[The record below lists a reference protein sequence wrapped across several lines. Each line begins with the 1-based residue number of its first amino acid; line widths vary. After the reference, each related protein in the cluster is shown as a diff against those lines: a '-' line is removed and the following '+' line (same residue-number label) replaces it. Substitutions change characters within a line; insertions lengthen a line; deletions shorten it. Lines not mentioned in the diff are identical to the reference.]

1 VLFACDPADEPAV
14 RASVE
19 QALAG
24 GELPVPAPDG
34 APPTRWRLLR
44 SAPVEVP
51 DADSDVAAR
60 LVREP

>member
-1 VLFACDPADEPAV
+1 VLFACDPVAEGDV
-14 RASVE
+14 RASVDR
-19 QALAG
+19 ALAA

-44 SAPVEVP
+44 SAPGELS

-60 LVREP
+60 FVRQG